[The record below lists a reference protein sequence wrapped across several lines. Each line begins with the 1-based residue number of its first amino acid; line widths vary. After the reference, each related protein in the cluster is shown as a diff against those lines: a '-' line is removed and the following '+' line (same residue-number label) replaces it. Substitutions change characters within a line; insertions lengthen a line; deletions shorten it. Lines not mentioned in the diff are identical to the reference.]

1 MAAVRVGWREL
12 AAVIVGAIL
21 GTGLRLLLDTVVP
34 HTDTT
39 FPVSTLL
46 INVVGAFAL
55 GILVSRVWVRPTTPS
70 WVKAGLG
77 PGLLGTFTTFSA
89 LVVSLVAQ
97 VSHGLWMLALAYL
110 AASILLGFAAASAG
124 LALGARRAPAP
135 IDGADE

>member
-1 MAAVRVGWREL
+1 MVAGAVV
-12 AAVIVGAIL
+12 
-21 GTGLRLLLDTVVP
+21 GTGLRLLLDTLIP

-46 INVVGAFAL
+46 INVVGAFVL
-55 GILVSRVWVRPTTPS
+55 GVLVARVWTRPATPG

-89 LVVSLVAQ
+89 LVVSLVAEA
-97 VSHGLWMLALAYL
+97 SHGEWMLALAYL

-124 LALGARRAPAP
+124 LALGARRTPAP